1 MVITPEAIEFFV
13 FPESFQNEEIV
24 RFNKPRFVFNMQN
37 STFKSAI
44 FNPSM
49 SHMIACSCNDL
60 TIQIWSIRKPS
71 IQKIACSK
79 LPIQMKWEK
88 NGYLLGYFDS
98 INFIKIYNISIKKEI
113 FNLNFKERISTFE
126 FFGEDKILVCNK
138 IQDKIVQYKFD
149 ACPKEGSNIINIFTI
164 KGDYQ
169 FFSVYND
176 NLLIYSND
184 NKIKLFEDFN
194 NNNLIYE
201 ANCSLNSPKI
211 IKSPNESIL
220 FKILDINNDSNVK
233 LIILKDLY
241 NEKVKIASKKEEDG
255 KEKTVSKNKED
266 EEEKNYKSD
275 YDSIDNSLE
284 DINQD
289 YFGDCPDEFKDIK
302 ECSNFKYND
311 YDKVYQKE
319 KKYLEID
326 EIKSNLERDK
336 KENLIQRRKNVVNEL
351 QKKIKFKSI
360 KEEYIFYINLLIKD
374 ETNKDLLLKYFKF
387 MQKNEKKLEKE
398 NLLHEKFYDELN
410 YYSVFFDKTELK
422 EKFNYDFI
430 SEKDK
435 LINLLKLYSKSIKDK
450 ALEELK
456 NSIKKEYIKR
466 NFNQPITYEIKELI
480 YYNCYN
486 DIYDDICSKK
496 KISEE
501 NLSNKLYAIDKILEK
516 QIFNNIES
524 PDILIPLISFISHSE
539 KEENINFFLN
549 MINSK
554 TLTDEELQ
562 QKEKTLKFNQINNE
576 EEQGIVLKKEY
587 YEDPKELCF
596 ENLNNQ
602 NHQKCEKYN
611 FQYLTEN
618 PPLKLNIN
626 KIKNHLLFVL
636 KSNVFKESYEL
647 LIGKDNYKE
656 IFTYEMISEFINN
669 IKFLPLNFDTE
680 VAFLNCLSLM
690 TFVPTMKK
698 KIIAN
703 DVDFYE
709 NISITLEN
717 EVIVAIIY
725 HEFGYEINA
734 VIAFIE
740 NKLKSNGTP
749 RKKYLNFKEG
759 GYYLELALFG
769 REIRNLSYGE
779 ALYILN
785 ADNYSKSL
793 DNFKKGFMELS
804 NHDLFIKGPF
814 DNFNIKNEKELYKYK
829 SSVIIK
835 AKNENNIGDI
845 YNDVKISIPL
855 RNDVRGREIKEEDL
869 MPYF

>member
-13 FPESFQNEEIV
+13 FPESFENEEIV

-138 IQDKIVQYKFD
+138 IQDKIVQYKFEV
-149 ACPKEGSNIINIFTI
+149 CPKEGSNILNIITY
-164 KGDYQ
+164 KGDFQ

-176 NLLIYSND
+176 NILIYSND
-184 NKIKLFEDFN
+184 KKIKLFEDFN
-194 NNNLIYE
+194 YNNIIYE

-220 FKILDINNDSNVK
+220 FKILDINHDSNVK
-233 LIILKDLY
+233 LIILKDLH

-255 KEKTVSKNKED
+255 KEKTISKNKED

-289 YFGDCPDEFKDIK
+289 YFGDYPDEFMDIK

-326 EIKSNLERDK
+326 EIKSNLESDK
-336 KENLIQRRKNVVNEL
+336 KENLIQRRKNVTKEL
-351 QKKIKFKSI
+351 QRKIIFKSI

-374 ETNKDLLLKYFKF
+374 ETNKDLLLKYLKF
-387 MQKNEKKLEKE
+387 MQKNEKILEKE

-410 YYSVFFDKTELK
+410 YYSVFFEKTELK

-430 SEKDK
+430 SEKNQ

-456 NSIKKEYIKR
+456 NKIKKDYIKR
-466 NFNQPITYEIKELI
+466 YFNQPITYEIKELI
-480 YYNCYN
+480 YYDCYN
-486 DIYDDICSKK
+486 HIYNDICSKK
-496 KISEE
+496 KIAEE
-501 NLSNKLYAIDKILEK
+501 NLSNKLYAIDKILDQ
-516 QIFNNIES
+516 QIFSNIES
-524 PDILIPLISFISHSE
+524 PDILIPLISFICNSE

-562 QKEKTLKFNQINNE
+562 QKKKTLKFNQINNE
-576 EEQGIVLKKEY
+576 EEQGIVLNKEY
-587 YEDPKELCF
+587 YGDPKELCF
-596 ENLNNQ
+596 ENLNDK

-611 FQYLTEN
+611 FQYLTDN

-636 KSNVFKESYEL
+636 KSNVFKEAYEL
-647 LIGKDNYKE
+647 LIGKDNYKD
-656 IFTYEMISEFINN
+656 IFTNEMISEFINN

-680 VAFLNCLSLM
+680 AAFLNYLSLM
-690 TFVPTMKK
+690 TYVPTMKK
-698 KIIAN
+698 KITAN
-703 DVDFYE
+703 DVDYDE
-709 NISITLEN
+709 NISTTLEN
-717 EVIVAIIY
+717 GVIVAILY
-725 HEFGYEINA
+725 HEFGHEINA

-740 NKLKSNGTP
+740 NKLKSNDTP

-759 GYYLELALFG
+759 VYYLELALFG

-814 DNFNIKNEKELYKYK
+814 DNFNIKNEKELDKYK

>member
-13 FPESFQNEEIV
+13 FPETFQNEEIV

-49 SHMIACSCNDL
+49 SHLIACSCNDL

-71 IQKIACSK
+71 IQKIVCSK

-88 NGYLLGYFDS
+88 NGYLLGYIDS
-98 INFIKIYNISIKKEI
+98 INSIKIYMISIKKEI

-289 YFGDCPDEFKDIK
+289 YFGDCPDEFMDIK
-302 ECSNFKYND
+302 ECLNFKYND

-374 ETNKDLLLKYFKF
+374 ETNKDLLLKYLKF

-456 NSIKKEYIKR
+456 NSIKKEFIKR

-480 YYNCYN
+480 YYDCYN

-501 NLSNKLYAIDKILEK
+501 NLSN
-516 QIFNNIES
+516 
-524 PDILIPLISFISHSE
+524 
-539 KEENINFFLN
+539 
-549 MINSK
+549 
-554 TLTDEELQ
+554 
-562 QKEKTLKFNQINNE
+562 
-576 EEQGIVLKKEY
+576 
-587 YEDPKELCF
+587 
-596 ENLNNQ
+596 
-602 NHQKCEKYN
+602 
-611 FQYLTEN
+611 
-618 PPLKLNIN
+618 
-626 KIKNHLLFVL
+626 
-636 KSNVFKESYEL
+636 
-647 LIGKDNYKE
+647 NY
-656 IFTYEMISEFINN
+656 M
-669 IKFLPLNFDTE
+669 L
-680 VAFLNCLSLM
+680 
-690 TFVPTMKK
+690 
-698 KIIAN
+698 
-703 DVDFYE
+703 
-709 NISITLEN
+709 
-717 EVIVAIIY
+717 
-725 HEFGYEINA
+725 
-734 VIAFIE
+734 
-740 NKLKSNGTP
+740 
-749 RKKYLNFKEG
+749 
-759 GYYLELALFG
+759 
-769 REIRNLSYGE
+769 
-779 ALYILN
+779 
-785 ADNYSKSL
+785 
-793 DNFKKGFMELS
+793 
-804 NHDLFIKGPF
+804 
-814 DNFNIKNEKELYKYK
+814 
-829 SSVIIK
+829 
-835 AKNENNIGDI
+835 
-845 YNDVKISIPL
+845 
-855 RNDVRGREIKEEDL
+855 
-869 MPYF
+869 